1 VTALRIAKRLASF
14 SVMNLRKS
22 AISLYFL
29 IGISCPFVCSG
40 EANEDPWIRELAR
53 IKYFGLGI
61 QFYRADYDPLGWP
74 GFEEL
79 IKMEGEVEQESFRKF
94 VDPLTGEFIP
104 WIYMPEGKP
113 KSGAGRVILVAAPR
127 IRAAKNSSNGKES
140 RAVFWSDFT
149 ADFLDEAIFQRR
161 VKRRR
166 GK

>member
-1 VTALRIAKRLASF
+1 
-14 SVMNLRKS
+14 MNLRKS

-104 WIYMPEGKP
+104 
-113 KSGAGRVILVAAPR
+113 
-127 IRAAKNSSNGKES
+127 AKNSSNGKES